1 MTMGR
6 QGPAGLWD
14 GCSEMEKA
22 AMRVLSAQLA
32 PFETPLRNC
41 YEAGVQAPTLPGKRH
56 KAEDMRLAALFLKRT
71 LTDLRG
77 VWLFTHLGYTS
88 QAASVAAVLCEHALA
103 VNYLAGSVNNAK
115 ELLRNKTGDLPWS
128 VAQLSKALSRQHN
141 LEVERGQK
149 KPRHKSDWREI
160 YSAYKFLCKMK
171 HPTLRSTM
179 HDAFSATVKGVEFV
193 VMAAP
198 DVREEDLPLKATILA
213 ISISRCYQAV
223 RQFAIALKCDSHSE
237 YYKSFIDRM
246 SSIIPD
252 TINAYKLLTANK
264 SLPFTIGDSDL

>member
-1 MTMGR
+1 MTTGK

-14 GCSEMEKA
+14 GCLEMEKT

-32 PFETPLRNC
+32 PFETPVRNC

-56 KAEDMRLAALFLKRT
+56 KAKDIQLAALFLKRT

-88 QAASVAAVLCEHALA
+88 QAASVAAALYEHALV
-103 VNYLAGSVNNAK
+103 VNYLAGSANHAM

-128 VAQLSKALSRQHN
+128 VAQLSKALSRQYN
-141 LEVERGQK
+141 LEVDRWQK
-149 KPRHKSDWREI
+149 ESRHKSDWREI
-160 YSAYKFLCKMK
+160 YAAYKFLCKIK

-179 HDAFSATVKGVEFV
+179 HDAFSAAVKDGEFV

-223 RQFAIALKCDSHSE
+223 RQFAIALECDNHSE
-237 YYKSFIDRM
+237 YYKSFVGRM

-252 TINAYKLLTANK
+252 TVKAYNLLTANK
-264 SLPFTIGDSDL
+264 SLPFTIHDGDL